1 MAMTETNLKYLLTS
15 ALLHKDPSHPFRPID
30 RAVRLGVSRAS
41 VSRMLLEFVKEG
53 LLSQKVHSYQ
63 LSERGR
69 RMLGE
74 ALDHY
79 DTYHAFCTNV
89 RKLSAFDAP
98 ECRIALLCNVETR
111 ILQHLSQRIREC
123 TNLDRPGYKKCPLVF
138 FSF

>member
-1 MAMTETNLKYLLTS
+1 MAMTETKRKYLLTI
-15 ALLHKDPSHPFRPID
+15 ALLHKAPCLPFRPID
-30 RAVRLGVSRAS
+30 LAVRLGVSRAS

-79 DTYHAFCTNV
+79 GTYHAFCTNV
-89 RKLSAFDAP
+89 LKLSAFDAQ
-98 ECRIALLCNVETR
+98 ECCIALLCNVDTR
-111 ILQHLSQRIREC
+111 ILQHLSQRMKEW
-123 TNLDRPGYKKCPLVF
+123 TN
-138 FSF
+138 